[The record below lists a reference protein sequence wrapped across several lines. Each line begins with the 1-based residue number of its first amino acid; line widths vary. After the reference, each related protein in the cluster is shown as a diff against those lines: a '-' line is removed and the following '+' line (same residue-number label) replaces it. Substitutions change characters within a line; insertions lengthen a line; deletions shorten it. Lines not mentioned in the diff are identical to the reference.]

1 MVSKGSA
8 GSEVVVGNAD
18 LSLGRGNIAYNN
30 ATTGIS
36 GGGNVSILGNIS
48 FGHAG
53 SNDQGISVGS
63 GTAGYNIVYGNY
75 DGIVSSS
82 SALVEYNRIYGN
94 SNRGIY
100 ATNSGSTVLG
110 NVVYSNL
117 VGIVAPFN
125 QTVRNNLIYANTDY
139 GVALTGGGPTFEN
152 NTVFQAQGDAVRVF
166 GIASNV
172 SLANNILWVQDGRAI
187 TVSSDSQVN
196 FDSDYNWF
204 FLDGPGAIAGEW
216 QDSDRVS
223 LTEWRNA
230 AFDDFAS
237 YLGDPLFVNPD
248 GGDGFGYFDPVND
261 GRNDDFHL
269 QSLYGSFDGASL
281 VPVLDAVSGLPMALP
296 GTPSADAAQ
305 SGAIDRG
312 DAATAFGNEPAPD
325 GGYVNIGAYGNTAQ
339 ASLSPAQYI
348 WVQAPAAGANVP
360 QESDFTVRWRSF
372 GFSDTVDIEVS
383 PTGLHWRLPTVRC
396 QRG

>member
-1 MVSKGSA
+1 M
-8 GSEVVVGNAD
+8 
-18 LSLGRGNIAYNN
+18 
-30 ATTGIS
+30 
-36 GGGNVSILGNIS
+36 
-48 FGHAG
+48 
-53 SNDQGISVGS
+53 
-63 GTAGYNIVYGNY
+63 
-75 DGIVSSS
+75 
-82 SALVEYNRIYGN
+82 
-94 SNRGIY
+94 
-100 ATNSGSTVLG
+100 
-110 NVVYSNL
+110 
-117 VGIVAPFN
+117 
-125 QTVRNNLIYANTDY
+125 
-139 GVALTGGGPTFEN
+139 
-152 NTVFQAQGDAVRVF
+152 
-166 GIASNV
+166 
-172 SLANNILWVQDGRAI
+172 QDGRAI
-187 TVSSDSQVN
+187 TVSSNSQVN
-196 FDSDYNWF
+196 FSSDYNWF
-204 FLDGPGAIAGEW
+204 FLDGPDAIAGEW
-216 QDSDRVS
+216 QGSDRVS
-223 LTEWRNA
+223 LTDWRNA

-312 DAATAFGNEPAPD
+312 DAATPFGNEPAPD

-372 GFSDTVDIEVS
+372 GFTDTVDIEVS
-383 PTGLHWRLPTVRC
+383 PTGLIGDYQLLGANEADDGDFVWSVDPLTYPQAPTYLLRITASNDPGISDTTDGSFNVVPPISEFYVNDGDLTNDEYSTAVGNDANDGLTPATPKATL
-396 QRG
+396 QAILATYDLGDGDTVFVDTGLYALDNNIAITADDAGVEIRGPEDLGDLGYAAVLDRGNTLSAARVSSSCSMLTGRSSATCH